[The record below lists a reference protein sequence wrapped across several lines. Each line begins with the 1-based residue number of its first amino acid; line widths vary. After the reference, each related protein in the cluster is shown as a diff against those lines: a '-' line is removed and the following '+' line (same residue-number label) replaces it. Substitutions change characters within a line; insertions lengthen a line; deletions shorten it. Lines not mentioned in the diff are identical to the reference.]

1 MEYGNEIKEGWE
13 NLPDAGKVEMI
24 KQAKNFILENQLY
37 SIAPELFIASEM
49 GELELLDKKE
59 FVVLDEKQEFAER
72 ADIINTLT
80 TRYREST
87 EGSKEIVG
95 AERAAD
101 KVIVLMKRGLDKNS
115 AIKEILN
122 TLKEE

>member
-1 MEYGNEIKEGWE
+1 
-13 NLPDAGKVEMI
+13 
-24 KQAKNFILENQLY
+24 
-37 SIAPELFIASEM
+37 M